1 MSLPRI
7 LLFLATA
14 LTPLATL
21 GAADALLFTANGEEH
36 AREGTQSRD
45 GWTITFQHV
54 YVTLDA
60 ATAYQTNP
68 PYDTGQGWSFTH
80 QEKVRFPGTHTVDLA
95 EAAADPA
102 TVGQVT
108 PVPPGHYN
116 ALSWTLIPAAAGP
129 AQGSALFLAGQAV
142 KDDRTVDFTLKL
154 DRAVDYLCGE
164 YVGDERKGW
173 VAAGGQ
179 AEVEATFHLDH
190 LFGRADQPADDP
202 LNQAALGFDSLAALA
217 ENGKVEA
224 DLATLAARLTAA
236 DYAKLEAILLHLGH
250 VGEGH
255 CLARFPESRS

>member
-7 LLFLATA
+7 LLFLAAA

-21 GAADALLFTANGEEH
+21 GAAGALVFTANGEEH

-45 GWTITFQHV
+45 GWAITFQHV
-54 YVTLDA
+54 YVALDA
-60 ATAYQTNP
+60 VTAYQTNP

-80 QEKVRFPGTHTVDLA
+80 QEKVPLPGTHTVDLA
-95 EAAADPA
+95 DAAADPA
-102 TVGQVT
+102 PVGQVT

-116 ALSWTLIPAAAGP
+116 ALSWTLTPAADGP
-129 AQGSALFLAGQAV
+129 AQGSALFLAGQGV
-142 KDDRTVDFTLKL
+142 KEGRTVDFTLKV
-154 DRAVDYLCGE
+154 DRAVEYLCGE

-190 LFGRADQPADDP
+190 LFGRADKPADDP
-202 LNQAALGFDSLAALA
+202 LNQAALGFEALAALA

-224 DLATLAARLTAA
+224 DLATLAARLAA
-236 DYAKLEAILLHLGH
+236 PDYAKLEAILLHLGH

-255 CLARFPESRS
+255 CLARFSESQG